1 MIGEA
6 PATFVWISPEPPGAA
21 ELRALSSWAR
31 TRGLAVAPPAERH
44 PAAIAVDLA
53 KADSIEDLLDRARDA
68 IAARDGEG
76 VERATAAAEALLRAH
91 PELPQS
97 AWLMAEV
104 ERARATRW
112 RRVPPEDIEASERAW
127 LRAEALDGGRVAG
140 IGEVAAAGPSAGAVP
155 VTVSLSLP
163 GDDAARLDGRPIE
176 RALQATAETRR
187 GTTRSLV
194 SVVTIAGP
202 HVLVVT
208 ADGAPVWAGWLEL
221 AAGSSSIVIDAPTIV
236 PCSLADLGHA
246 TVGGEVAGGVAGTI
260 GSVGAI
266 APAAGTA
273 VPSVNAGAVAC
284 PSWLAVAAGKEPGTV
299 RVAQCEAD
307 VCGPFAD
314 GPVAPA
320 WTRVPPAPA
329 VEGAKTGAHRWP
341 AWASWALAG
350 AGVALAAGVVV
361 VASGALL
368 PAPTGTRFVTGGLK
382 SQ

>member
-1 MIGEA
+1 VIGEA

-31 TRGLAVAPPAERH
+31 TRGVTVAPPAEKH
-44 PAAIAVDLA
+44 PAALAVDLA
-53 KADSIEDLLDRARDA
+53 EADSIEELLDRARDA
-68 IAARDGEG
+68 IAARDGDG

-97 AWLMAEV
+97 AWLMAEI

-112 RRVPPEDIEASERAW
+112 QRVPPEDAEASERAW

-140 IGEVAAAGPSAGAVP
+140 IREVAAAGATAGALP
-155 VTVSLSLP
+155 ASVSLSLP
-163 GDDAARLDGRPIE
+163 GDDAARLDGRPLE
-176 RALQATAETRR
+176 GVLQTTVETRR
-187 GTTRSLV
+187 GTTRSVV
-194 SVVTIAGP
+194 SVVTVAGP

-221 AAGSSSIVIDAPTIV
+221 AAGTSSIVVDAPTTV

-246 TVGGEVAGGVAGTI
+246 TPGGAVARAVGG
-260 GSVGAI
+260 VGAI
-266 APAAGTA
+266 APATGNA
-273 VPSVNAGAVAC
+273 VPSVNAVAVAC

-307 VCGPFAD
+307 LCGPFAD
-314 GPVAPA
+314 WPVAPA
-320 WTRVPPAPA
+320 WTRVPPTPA
-329 VEGAKTGAHRWP
+329 VEGGEAGVHRWP

-368 PAPTGTRFVTGGLK
+368 PAPNATRFVSGGLK